1 MLTSHMNVDMPGD
14 SGDDAEMDMD
24 GPAKLIAP
32 DQTGKSQDSPEE
44 VRMMKEEEEAFEQTQ
59 DTDLNSSSCL
69 ELTQSSIDG
78 NNHLFFD
85 ATDVAKSTSEEETT
99 TELDDLLDSLQRL
112 QLNLTDVESQEDV
125 QLLLELLLQTD
136 FQQAFSMHRSVALG
150 MRHLCPPYPLTAH
163 AQQIRDE
170 VESVLQCSKHT
181 EATELTGLLTSP
193 HLQALMEAHDC
204 IAEQELDVEIIEDV
218 DQDEKTTKL
227 VSLEKTRDMP
237 LGVTVRNEHDCVI
250 ISRVV
255 SGGTA
260 EKSNLLSEG
269 DEILEIDGV
278 SVRGKSVNDVH
289 NILSS
294 MHGSLTFLLIPN
306 SQNKIS
312 PHRPTVMHVK
322 ANFSYDPSEDPY
334 VPCREL
340 GLSFQKGDILHVT
353 SQDDPNWWQ
362 AYREGHEDQ
371 KPLAG
376 LIPGK
381 SFQQHREAMKKTITD
396 RNQEYKGKL
405 WCAKKSKKQRKKLL
419 YNPNKNIELYSED
432 ILTYEE
438 VALYHQP
445 PNHKRPVALIGP
457 PNSGHDELRQRL
469 LSLQPDRFA
478 GAVPHTTRNPRTHEL
493 NGREYN
499 FVSRQSFESE
509 LAAGKFIESGEFE
522 QNLYGTNTDSVRQV
536 VNSGKICLLCLQPR
550 SLRVLCSSDLKPYI
564 IFIRPSLPP
573 PPLPPPQERFSNLLT
588 RGVKKHTPEDAR
600 ETLEKAREM
609 EHSYGHLF
617 DAVITNNEQEKTVS
631 ELLRI
636 IDKLDLEPQWVPS
649 AWVS

>member
-1 MLTSHMNVDMPGD
+1 MLL
-14 SGDDAEMDMD
+14 
-24 GPAKLIAP
+24 K
-32 DQTGKSQDSPEE
+32 
-44 VRMMKEEEEAFEQTQ
+44 
-59 DTDLNSSSCL
+59 LNSSDL
-69 ELTQSSIDG
+69 QSSPLHSRIVPCG
-78 NNHLFFD
+78 LKVEFTQCFGGKYNGIPY
-85 ATDVAKSTSEEETT
+85 KSLK
-99 TELDDLLDSLQRL
+99 ELGDLLDSLLRL
-112 QLNLTDVESQEDV
+112 QLRLTDAESQQDV
-125 QLLLELLLQTD
+125 ELLLELLLQSD
-136 FQQAFSMHRSVALG
+136 FQQAFIMHRSVAQS
-150 MRHLCPPYPLTAH
+150 MRRLCPPFPLTAN
-163 AQQIRDE
+163 AQQLRDE
-170 VESVLQCSKHT
+170 VESVLQSSKHT
-181 EATELTGLLTSP
+181 EATELTGLLMSP
-193 HLQALMEAHDC
+193 RLQALMEAHDC
-204 IAEQELDVEIIEDV
+204 IAEQKLDFETIESV

-237 LGVTVRNEHDCVI
+237 LGVTVRNEDDRVI
-250 ISRVV
+250 VSRVV

-269 DEILEIDGV
+269 DEILEINSV

-289 NILSS
+289 NILSC

-312 PHRPTVMHVK
+312 LHRPTVMHVK
-322 ANFSYDPSEDPY
+322 ANFSYDPSDDPY

-362 AYREGHEDQ
+362 AYKDGHEDQ

-396 RNQEYKGKL
+396 RNQEFKGKL
-405 WCAKKSKKQRKKLL
+405 WCAKKSKKQRNKLL
-419 YNPNKNIELYSED
+419 FNPSKNIEHHSED

-438 VALYHQP
+438 VALYHQS
-445 PNHKRPVALIGP
+445 PNRKRPIALIGP

-469 LSLQPDRFA
+469 LSLQPDRFT
-478 GAVPHTTRNPRTHEL
+478 GAVPHTTRNPRTHEV

-499 FVSRQSFESE
+499 FVSRQSFQSD

-522 QNLYGTNTDSVRQV
+522 QNLYGTNMDSVRQV

-564 IFIRPSLPP
+564 IFIRPSPSSP
-573 PPLPPPQERFSNLLT
+573 SHPPLPPQERFSTLLT
-588 RGVKKHTPEDAR
+588 RGVKKHMPEDVR
-600 ETLEKAREM
+600 ETVEKVREM

-617 DAVITNNEQEKTVS
+617 DAIITNIEQEKSVS
-631 ELLRI
+631 ELLSL
-636 IDKLDLEPQWVPS
+636 IDKLDIEPQWVPS

>member
-1 MLTSHMNVDMPGD
+1 MLTLHVNGDMTED
-14 SGDDAEMDMD
+14 RDMD
-24 GPAKLIAP
+24 GPDKLITQCCS
-32 DQTGKSQDSPEE
+32 DQTGQSQNSPE
-44 VRMMKEEEEAFEQTQ
+44 MMEEEEEAFQQEM
-59 DTDLNSSSCL
+59 DDLNSSSGQ
-69 ELTQSSIDG
+69 ELTQSSIEN
-78 NNHLFFD
+78 NNHPFFD
-85 ATDVAKSTSEEETT
+85 AMDVVKSSSEKETT
-99 TELDDLLDSLQRL
+99 TELEDLLDSLQCL
-112 QLNLTDVESQEDV
+112 HLCLTDAESQEDLH
-125 QLLLELLLQTD
+125 LLVELLLQKD
-136 FQQAFSMHRSVALG
+136 FRQAFIMHRSVALG
-150 MRHLCPPYPLTAH
+150 MRRLCPPYPLTTH
-163 AQQIRDE
+163 AQQLRDE
-170 VESVLQCSKHT
+170 VEGVLHSSKHT

-204 IAEQELDVEIIEDV
+204 IAEQESDVETIEDV
-218 DQDEKTTKL
+218 DRDEKTTKL

-269 DEILEIDGV
+269 DEILEINGV

-289 NILSS
+289 NTLSS

-306 SQNKIS
+306 SQNKLS
-312 PHRPTVMHVK
+312 PHRPAVMHVK
-322 ANFSYDPSEDPY
+322 ANFSYDPSEDRY

-340 GLSFQKGDILHVT
+340 GLSFQKGDVLHVT

-362 AYREGHEDQ
+362 AYREGHEDR

-381 SFQQHREAMKKTITD
+381 SFQQHREAMKKSITD
-396 RNQEYKGKL
+396 RNQEYKGKR
-405 WCAKKSKKQRKKLL
+405 WCAKKSKKQQKKL
-419 YNPNKNIELYSED
+419 YNPNKNIEHYSED

-438 VALYHQP
+438 VSLYHQP
-445 PNHKRPVALIGP
+445 PERKRPVALVGP
-457 PNSGHDELRQRL
+457 ANSGHDELRQRL
-469 LSLQPDRFA
+469 LSLEPDRFT
-478 GAVPHTTRNPRTHEL
+478 GAVPHTTRKPRTHEL

-522 QNLYGTNTDSVRQV
+522 QNLYGTNTDSLRQV

-550 SLRVLCSSDLKPYI
+550 SLRALCSSDLKPYI
-564 IFIRPSLPP
+564 IFIRPA
-573 PPLPPPQERFSNLLT
+573 PPLPPQERFSTLLA
-588 RGVKKHTPEDAR
+588 RGVKKHMPEDAR

-609 EHSYGHLF
+609 EHNYGHLF
-617 DAVITNNEQEKTVS
+617 DAVIMNTEQEKTVS

>member
-1 MLTSHMNVDMPGD
+1 MLTLHMNGDM
-14 SGDDAEMDMD
+14 AEDRDVD
-24 GPAKLIAP
+24 GPDKLITQCCT
-32 DQTGKSQDSPEE
+32 DQTAESRDAPE
-44 VRMMKEEEEAFEQTQ
+44 MMKEEEEAFERET
-59 DTDLNSSSCL
+59 DDLNSSSGQ
-69 ELTQSSIDG
+69 ELTQSRIEG
-78 NNHLFFD
+78 NNHPFFD
-85 ATDVAKSTSEEETT
+85 VMDVAKSSTEEETA
-99 TELDDLLDSLQRL
+99 TELEDLLDSLRCL
-112 QLNLTDVESQEDV
+112 HLCLTDAESQEDLH
-125 QLLLELLLQTD
+125 LLVELLLQTD
-136 FQQAFSMHRSVALG
+136 FQQAFAMHRSVALG
-150 MRHLCPPYPLTAH
+150 MRRLCPPYPLTTH
-163 AQQIRDE
+163 AQQLRDE
-170 VESVLQCSKHT
+170 VESVLHSSKHT

-204 IAEQELDVEIIEDV
+204 IAEQESDVETIEDV
-218 DQDEKTTKL
+218 DQDLKTTKL

-260 EKSNLLSEG
+260 EKSNLLNEG
-269 DEILEIDGV
+269 DEILEINGV

-306 SQNKIS
+306 SQNKLA
-312 PHRPTVMHVK
+312 PHRPAVMHVK
-322 ANFSYDPSEDPY
+322 ANFSYDPSEDRY

-396 RNQEYKGKL
+396 RNQEDKGKL
-405 WCAKKSKKQRKKLL
+405 WFAKKSKKQRKKPL
-419 YNPNKNIELYSED
+419 YNPNKNIEHCSEE

-438 VALYHQP
+438 VSLYHQP
-445 PNHKRPVALIGP
+445 PERKRPVALVGP

-469 LSLQPDRFA
+469 LSLEPDRFT

-499 FVSRQSFESE
+499 FVSRQSFECE

-522 QNLYGTNTDSVRQV
+522 QNLYGTHTDSVRQV

-550 SLRVLCSSDLKPYI
+550 SLRALCSFDLKPYI
-564 IFIRPSLPP
+564 IFIRPS
-573 PPLPPPQERFSNLLT
+573 PPLPQERFSSLLA
-588 RGVKKHTPEDAR
+588 RGVKKHMVFMLNIFFQIIYTSSL
-600 ETLEKAREM
+600 T
-609 EHSYGHLF
+609 F
-617 DAVITNNEQEKTVS
+617 DTSTQS
-631 ELLRI
+631 
-636 IDKLDLEPQWVPS
+636 
-649 AWVS
+649 